1 MSPEDRELEFE
12 VVDCM
17 EQGLPPRSAEEAETR
32 GVYERLIARIRDLE
46 DIDPPPGWEERMMA
60 RWRRERTR

>member
-12 VVDCM
+12 AIDRM
-17 EQGLPPRSAEEAETR
+17 DQGLPARSPAEAETQAL
-32 GVYERLIARIRDLE
+32 YKRLIARIRDLE
-46 DIDPPPGWEERMMA
+46 DFPPPPGWEERMMA